1 MGIEGLNVEAIN
13 SKVSRY
19 WSVSVIEET
28 TSTQS
33 DLVQQFESGK
43 VLVAEYQSAGR
54 GRLDRKFIVPPRKG
68 LTFSFCIETDSD
80 FGWIPLLTGL
90 AVSQAIN
97 DYIGSKLVEIKW
109 PNDLIIGEKK
119 LGGILS
125 EKVGSGAVVGVGI
138 NIFQNQSELPLAD
151 AITLS
156 DAKVKKEIDRS
167 ELLSQILH
175 RLGEVLSYLDKYELD
190 KYKND
195 YREMCSTIGKL
206 VRVTLPTGE
215 VVEDMAIGISADG
228 SLLLKSREVTVGDTA
243 HLRNISK

>member
-1 MGIEGLNVEAIN
+1 MGIEGLKVEAIN
-13 SKVSRY
+13 SKVTRY
-19 WSVSVIEET
+19 WSVSVMEET

-33 DLVQQFESGK
+33 ELVKQFEPGK

-68 LTFSFCIETDSD
+68 LTFSFCIEADTD

-109 PNDLIIGEKK
+109 PNDLLIGEKK

-138 NIFQNQSELPLAD
+138 NIFQTQSELPIEA
-151 AITLS
+151 AISLINATS
-156 DAKVKKEIDRS
+156 EKEIDRS
-167 ELLSQILH
+167 DLLSQILN
-175 RLGEVLSYLDKYELD
+175 RLGEVFADLDKF
-190 KYKND
+190 KNE
-195 YREMCSTIGKL
+195 YRASCSTIGKTVL
-206 VRVTLPTGE
+206 VTLPTGE
-215 VVEDMAIGISADG
+215 VVEDLAIGISAEG
-228 SLLLKSREVTVGDTA
+228 ALLLNSREITVGDIV
-243 HLRNISK
+243 HLRNLNK

>member
-1 MGIEGLNVEAIN
+1 MY
-13 SKVSRY
+13 S
-19 WSVSVIEET
+19 
-28 TSTQS
+28 S
-33 DLVQQFESGK
+33 DL
-43 VLVAEYQSAGR
+43 
-54 GRLDRKFIVPPRKG
+54 PPRKG
-68 LTFSFCIETDSD
+68 LTFSFCIEADTD

-138 NIFQNQSELPLAD
+138 NIFQNQSELPIED
-151 AITLS
+151 AISLINAAS
-156 DAKVKKEIDRS
+156 EKEIDRS
-167 ELLSQILH
+167 DLLSHILN
-175 RLGEVLSYLDKYELD
+175 RLGEVLSDLDKYKLD

>member
-1 MGIEGLNVEAIN
+1 MHRFVQSCAQIFDFAGSSFQILAHGLTVPAVGIEGLNVEAIN

-68 LTFSFCIETDSD
+68 LTFSFCIEATND

-90 AVSQAIN
+90 AVAQGIN
-97 DYIGSKLVEIKW
+97 NYLNSDLVKIKW
-109 PNDLIIGEKK
+109 PNDLLIDEKK

-125 EKVGSGAVVGVGI
+125 E
-138 NIFQNQSELPLAD
+138 
-151 AITLS
+151 
-156 DAKVKKEIDRS
+156 
-167 ELLSQILH
+167 
-175 RLGEVLSYLDKYELD
+175 
-190 KYKND
+190 
-195 YREMCSTIGKL
+195 IG
-206 VRVTLPTGE
+206 R
-215 VVEDMAIGISADG
+215 
-228 SLLLKSREVTVGDTA
+228 A
-243 HLRNISK
+243 HV

>member
-1 MGIEGLNVEAIN
+1 MGIEGLKVEAIN
-13 SKVSRY
+13 SKVTRY
-19 WSVSVIEET
+19 WSVSVMEET

-33 DLVQQFESGK
+33 ELVKQFEPGK

-68 LTFSFCIETDSD
+68 LTFSFCIEADTD

-109 PNDLIIGEKK
+109 PNDLLIGEKK

-138 NIFQNQSELPLAD
+138 NIFQNQSELPIAD

-167 ELLSQILH
+167 ELLSQILN

>member
-1 MGIEGLNVEAIN
+1 MGIEGLKVEAIN
-13 SKVSRY
+13 SKVTRY
-19 WSVSVIEET
+19 WSVSVMEET

-33 DLVQQFESGK
+33 ELVKQFEPGK

-68 LTFSFCIETDSD
+68 LTFSFCIEADTD

-109 PNDLIIGEKK
+109 PNDLLIGEKK

-138 NIFQNQSELPLAD
+138 NIFQNQSELPIED
-151 AITLS
+151 AISLINAAS
-156 DAKVKKEIDRS
+156 EKEIDRS
-167 ELLSQILH
+167 DLLSHILN
-175 RLGEVLSYLDKYELD
+175 RLGEVLSDLDKYKLD